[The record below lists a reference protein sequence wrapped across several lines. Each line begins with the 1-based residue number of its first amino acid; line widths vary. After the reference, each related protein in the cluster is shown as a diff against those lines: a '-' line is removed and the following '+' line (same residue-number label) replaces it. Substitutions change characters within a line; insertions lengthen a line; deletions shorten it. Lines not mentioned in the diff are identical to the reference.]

1 MIKSAKLARLW
12 VSLKQLQPYADKYGV
27 DVSNAWREAYTYRTR
42 DAIYKAFD
50 TTYSHKD
57 PTRYALANLM
67 WNAWAVTNDVASS
80 PNMVSFVESVL
91 VLGEQT
97 FTKLEGESN
106 EKI

>member
-1 MIKSAKLARLW
+1 VIKSAKLARLW

-27 DVSNAWREAYTYRTR
+27 DVGNAWREAYTYRTR

-57 PTRYALANLM
+57 PTGYALANLM